1 MLDDSYETM
10 RDIGHEY
17 GLTSHKLGKL
27 LAEQGFREGGR
38 PTTKAHRHGWVN
50 QRFAPDGPNYI
61 WAWHVGNVRACLN
74 RWDMSGRWLMARRII
89 RPISDAGKSGTKYI
103 DVGCNR

>member
-61 WAWHVGNVRACLN
+61 WAWHVGNVRALLESLGYE
-74 RWDMSGRWLMARRII
+74 RQMADGEANH
-89 RPISDAGKSGTKYI
+89 PAYK
-103 DVGCNR
+103 